1 MPVDPPP
8 SPTADGTA
16 DDGLPLADGLAA
28 GAAWGYAQRFSERA
42 TELSPDLD
50 LDALLVF
57 VLLARVARITA
68 YDFEASVHRPA
79 GLNYSSF
86 YVVAMLAV
94 AGPLDSSSL
103 ARATGMSR
111 AAVSAMTKTLERDGW
126 LERSRSAGDG
136 RAVVLALTPEGRART
151 PDLFQALNERES
163 AWASGLSPADRREL
177 IRLLRVVLAGA
188 PADARERH

>member
-1 MPVDPPP
+1 MPEDPRIPP
-8 SPTADGTA
+8 ATAA
-16 DDGLPLADGLAA
+16 PAEALSHADGLVA
-28 GAAWGYAQRFSERA
+28 GEAWEYAQRFTERA
-42 TELSPDLD
+42 DDLAPG
-50 LDALLVF
+50 LDAEALLVF

-94 AGPLDSSSL
+94 AGPLESSSL

-126 LERSRSAGDG
+126 IERSRSAGDG
-136 RAVVLALTPEGRART
+136 RAVVLSLTTAGRDRA
-151 PDLFQALNERES
+151 PDLFRTLNERES
-163 AWASGLSPADRREL
+163 AWASGLSGSDRREL
-177 IRLLRVVLAGA
+177 VRLLRALLASA
-188 PADARERH
+188 PADTRERR

>member
-1 MPVDPPP
+1 MPDESLPPRHAANDPL
-8 SPTADGTA
+8 GR
-16 DDGLPLADGLAA
+16 GDGLAA
-28 GAAWGYAQRFSERA
+28 GAAWDNAREYADRA
-42 TELSPDLD
+42 ATLAPDLD
-50 LDALLVF
+50 RDALLVF

-94 AGPLDSSSL
+94 AGPLESSGL

-111 AAVSAMTKTLERDGW
+111 ASVSALTKTLERDGW
-126 LERSRSAGDG
+126 IERSRSADDR
-136 RAVVLALTPEGRART
+136 RAVVLSLTESGRERI
-151 PDLFQALNERES
+151 PQLFRALNVREG
-163 AWASGLSPADRREL
+163 AWAARLSEPDRHEF
-177 IRLLRVVLAGA
+177 IRLLRTLLAGA